1 MKEWASSF
9 WNWLDL
15 LRILTQI
22 WFIVMSIM
30 GEEYDIMMLNSL
42 TIMTLCS
49 WISFLQYLRFF
60 EQERILIAYILA
72 SVNAMI
78 PFMLIIVIML
88 TAFTLTYF

>member
-1 MKEWASSF
+1 
-9 WNWLDL
+9 
-15 LRILTQI
+15 
-22 WFIVMSIM
+22 M